1 MGLFLHTKKLFK
13 RMFNPDGKNMNP
25 HEEEI
30 MDYLILNGGLEAA
43 GIDSQTGELL
53 YAFTPK
59 IKEIMP
65 DLYEDH
71 ISSVN
76 TEVMGLW
83 EKGYINI
90 NFFEKDPIITLSEK
104 ALNKEEVDKLS
115 PKDQWSLHE
124 IKRIL
129 ISPKEEL

>member
-1 MGLFLHTKKLFK
+1 MS
-13 RMFNPDGKNMNP
+13 D
-25 HEEEI
+25 EELIE
-30 MDYLILNGGLEAA
+30 DLILKGGIQPA

-59 IKEIMP
+59 IKELMP
-65 DLYEDH
+65 ELYEDH

-90 NFFEKDPIITLSEK
+90 DFFEKDPTITLSEK
-104 ALNKEEVDKLS
+104 ALNKEEVSKLS
-115 PKDQWSLHE
+115 AKDQWSLHE
-124 IKRIL
+124 IRRIL
-129 ISPKEEL
+129 ISPREEL

>member
-1 MGLFLHTKKLFK
+1 
-13 RMFNPDGKNMNP
+13 MND
-25 HEEEI
+25 EELIE
-30 MDYLILNGGLEAA
+30 DLILKGGLQAA
-43 GIDSQTGELL
+43 GVDSQTGELL

-65 DLYEDH
+65 ELYEDH

-76 TEVMGLW
+76 TEIMGLW

-90 NFFEKDPIITLSEK
+90 DLFQKDPVITLSEK

-115 PKDQWSLHE
+115 KKDQWSLYE

>member
-1 MGLFLHTKKLFK
+1 
-13 RMFNPDGKNMNP
+13 MNDD
-25 HEEEI
+25 ELIE
-30 MDYLILNGGLEAA
+30 DLILKGGVQAA

-65 DLYEDH
+65 ELYEDH

-90 NFFEKDPIITLSEK
+90 DLFQKDPVITLSEK
-104 ALNKEEVDKLS
+104 ALNKEEVEKLS
-115 PKDQWSLHE
+115 KRDQWSLHE

>member
-1 MGLFLHTKKLFK
+1 M
-13 RMFNPDGKNMNP
+13 KNYDDSEMINK
-25 HEEEI
+25 
-30 MDYLILNGGLEAA
+30 LILDGGLEVAA
-43 GIDSQTGELL
+43 MDNDTGELL
-53 YAFTPK
+53 YSFTPK

-65 DLYEDH
+65 ELYEDH

-90 NFFEKDPIITLSEK
+90 DLFQKDPVITLSEK
-104 ALNKEEVDKLS
+104 ALNKEEIEKLS

>member
-1 MGLFLHTKKLFK
+1 
-13 RMFNPDGKNMNP
+13 MNS
-25 HEEEI
+25 HENEMIEK
-30 MDYLILNGGLEAA
+30 LILDGGIEAA
-43 GIDSQTGELL
+43 GVDSQTGELL

-59 IKEIMP
+59 IKELMP
-65 DLYEDH
+65 ELYEDH

-90 NFFEKDPIITLSEK
+90 DLFQKDPVITLSEK
-104 ALNKEEVDKLS
+104 AFNKKEVEKLS
-115 PKDQWSLHE
+115 AKDQWSLHE
-124 IKRIL
+124 IKRLL

>member
-1 MGLFLHTKKLFK
+1 MS
-13 RMFNPDGKNMNP
+13 D
-25 HEEEI
+25 EELIES
-30 MDYLILNGGLEAA
+30 LILQGGIQAA

-65 DLYEDH
+65 ELYEDH

-90 NFFEKDPIITLSEK
+90 DLFQKDPVITLSKK
-104 ALNKEEVDKLS
+104 ALNVDEVKKLS
-115 PKDQWSLHE
+115 AKDQWSLHE

-129 ISPKEEL
+129 ISPREEF

>member
-1 MGLFLHTKKLFK
+1 
-13 RMFNPDGKNMNP
+13 MNDD
-25 HEEEI
+25 ELIE
-30 MDYLILNGGLEAA
+30 DLILKGGVQAA

-59 IKEIMP
+59 IKELMP
-65 DLYEDH
+65 ELYEDH

-76 TEVMGLW
+76 TEIMGLW

-90 NFFEKDPIITLSEK
+90 DLFQKDPIITLSEK

-115 PKDQWSLHE
+115 KKDQWSLHE
-124 IKRIL
+124 IRRIL
-129 ISPKEEL
+129 ISPREEL

>member
-1 MGLFLHTKKLFK
+1 MKKLFK
-13 RMFNPDGKNMNP
+13 RIFNQERKKMDPI
-25 HEEEI
+25 EEEM
-30 MDYLILNGGLEAA
+30 MDYLILNNALEVVAV
-43 GIDSQTGELL
+43 DSETGELL
-53 YAFTPK
+53 YSFTPK

-65 DLYEDH
+65 ELYEDH

-76 TEVMGLW
+76 TDVMGLW

-90 NFFEKDPIITLSEK
+90 NLFQKDPIITLSEK
-104 ALNKEEVDKLS
+104 ALDKEEVNKLS
-115 PKDQWSLHE
+115 QKDQWSLHE